1 MIKILLFLMS
11 IFIISEV
18 LYLVEANASDMS
30 ICADNAVWD
39 RKEEVTTLTGNVLI
53 TKGSMTISST
63 KMKVIG
69 KLDTLDEVIGE
80 GKVVVI
86 DKGKNIYLSG
96 GYMKYSKPDEYILMT
111 ISPKLELKNEDVVIT
126 SMKME
131 GFYKKNEFVAT
142 DSVKIIAKDT
152 VATASKAIYSDD
164 KKRLELSGNPQVLQ
178 DENKLAGGKIIYY
191 LNEDRF
197 EVIEGV
203 KAILMRSRE

>member
-1 MIKILLFLMS
+1 MRIIVLIS
-11 IFIISEV
+11 IFIISQ
-18 LYLVEANASDMS
+18 AFAQDNIS

-39 RKEEVTTLTGNVLI
+39 RKEQITTLTGNVLI
-53 TKGSMTISST
+53 TKGSITISSI

-96 GYMKYSKPDEYILMT
+96 GYMKYSKPDEYFLMT
-111 ISPKLELKNEDVVIT
+111 ISPKLELKNDDVVIT

-131 GFYKKNEFVAT
+131 GFYKKNEFIST
-142 DSVKIIAKDT
+142 DSVKIISKDT
-152 VATASKAIYSDD
+152 VATASKAIYSDN
-164 KKRLELSGNPQVLQ
+164 KKRLELSGNPQVFQ
-178 DENKLAGGKIIYY
+178 GENKLVGGKIIYY

-203 KAILMRSRE
+203 KAIFMRK

>member
-1 MIKILLFLMS
+1 MSKIFLLLLS
-11 IFIISEV
+11 IFIISE
-18 LYLVEANASDMS
+18 ATAAGIS
-30 ICADNAVWD
+30 ICADNATWD

-53 TKGSMTISST
+53 TKGSMTISAT
-63 KMKVIG
+63 KMKVLG
-69 KLDTLDEVIGE
+69 KLDTLSEVISE
-80 GKVVVI
+80 GKVIVK
-86 DKGKNIYLSG
+86 DMEKNVYFSG

-111 ISPKLELKNEDVVIT
+111 ISPKLELRNDDIVIT

-152 VATASKAIYSDD
+152 IATASKAIYSDN

-178 DENKLAGGKIIYY
+178 GENKLSGGKIIYY

-203 KAILMRSRE
+203 KAIFMKK